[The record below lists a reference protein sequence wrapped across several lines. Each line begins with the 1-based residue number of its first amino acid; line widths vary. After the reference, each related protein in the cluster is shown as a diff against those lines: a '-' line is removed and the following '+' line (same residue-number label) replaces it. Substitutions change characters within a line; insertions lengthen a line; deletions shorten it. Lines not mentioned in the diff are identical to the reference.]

1 MIQLD
6 WSLSNSNEIAYCH
19 GRRFVDKPLD
29 ESRKI
34 GKVAK
39 IAHNRLSLALL
50 FSSEQIGVSSPA
62 DFAKLYRMLFLFR
75 KRSTFRHCARTPAIR
90 RPHTLS
96 RTPGLICSGPGGP
109 HDAERRDAGGADRL
123 SHSGANSGAKA
134 RRRSSP
140 DNTSGVAMIRNARR
154 PVRAT
159 TSYFTSSV
167 DQTMIEQSN
176 HDRVSQLVQALVFW
190 LSRDLGIRSVDVG
203 PHRTA
208 LLFLAAPTPR
218 RGPHITLGRPRQFCV
233 PCESQEMAP

>member
-1 MIQLD
+1 
-6 WSLSNSNEIAYCH
+6 
-19 GRRFVDKPLD
+19 
-29 ESRKI
+29 
-34 GKVAK
+34 
-39 IAHNRLSLALL
+39 
-50 FSSEQIGVSSPA
+50 
-62 DFAKLYRMLFLFR
+62 MLFLFR

-140 DNTSGVAMIRNARR
+140 DNISGVAMIRNARR

-167 DQTMIEQSN
+167 DQTMIDRAIQS
-176 HDRVSQLVQALVFW
+176 RPCIPARASARILALQ
-190 LSRDLGIRSVDVG
+190 G
-203 PHRTA
+203 PRN
-208 LLFLAAPTPR
+208 PR
-218 RGPHITLGRPRQFCV
+218 RRSGSAPDGSTFTRSPNSAPRASQSLGRPRQFCV
-233 PCESQEMAP
+233 PYESQEMAP